1 VQAKLKVIGA
11 DFKKLASTIK
21 NHEGAVFAKTNPHR
35 LKPVLL
41 VNQGANVNYFR
52 EHRTLGIVGL
62 AVILLL
68 SFAHA
73 RAQEPKSTSAS
84 TGNAENGKRV
94 FMKDGCYQCHG
105 REGQGS
111 NMSGPRIAP
120 NPPPL
125 EVILGYV
132 RKPSGEM
139 PPYTAKVISDQE
151 LTDIYA
157 YLQSRPAPS
166 KEKAAQ
172 LLK

>member
-1 VQAKLKVIGA
+1 MI
-11 DFKKLASTIK
+11 
-21 NHEGAVFAKTNPHR
+21 FA
-35 LKPVLL
+35 
-41 VNQGANVNYFR
+41 
-52 EHRTLGIVGL
+52 
-62 AVILLL
+62 L
-68 SFAHA
+68 SFIPA
-73 RAQEPKSTSAS
+73 RAQEPKAANAPA
-84 TGNAENGKRV
+84 GNAENGKLI

-157 YLQSRPAPS
+157 YLVSRPHPP
-166 KEKAAQ
+166 KEKAEQ
-172 LLK
+172 MMK

>member
-1 VQAKLKVIGA
+1 
-11 DFKKLASTIK
+11 
-21 NHEGAVFAKTNPHR
+21 
-35 LKPVLL
+35 
-41 VNQGANVNYFR
+41 VNQGANVKLFR
-52 EHRTLGIVGL
+52 ENGTAAIAGIVMM
-62 AVILLL
+62 ALL
-68 SFAHA
+68 SFGPA
-73 RAQEPKSTSAS
+73 RAQETKAATAP
-84 TGNAENGKRV
+84 TGNVENGKRL

-157 YLQSRPAPS
+157 YLASRPASS